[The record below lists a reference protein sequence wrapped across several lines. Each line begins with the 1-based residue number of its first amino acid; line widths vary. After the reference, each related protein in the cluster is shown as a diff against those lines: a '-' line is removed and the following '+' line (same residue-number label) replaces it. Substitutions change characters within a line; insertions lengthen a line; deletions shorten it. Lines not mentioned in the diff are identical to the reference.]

1 MKKIIWLIT
10 LFGLFYLFGAV
21 TVQYRL
27 FPFEQIVKL
36 RNSFKANPILVKP
49 YYIDKSSQFK
59 VLSKNDKYKIVM
71 IGDSITDGAEWY
83 ELLNIDNIQ
92 NRGIGGDTTD
102 GLLAR
107 LDSINQSIKKAFIM
121 IGINDIGMYKSIDEI
136 YDNYVKIIN
145 TLEEK
150 GIKIYIQSTLYVGK
164 NYPNSKNINLKVDE
178 LNKKLK
184 ELAKNKDLTFIN
196 LNKILAPNGYLD
208 NKYTND
214 NVHLNGVAY
223 LLWADEIKDYIK
235 NYILF

>member
-1 MKKIIWLIT
+1 MKKIIGLIC
-10 LFGLFYLFGAV
+10 LVVLFYLFGAI

-36 RNSFKANPILVKP
+36 RNSFKGNPILVKP

-59 VLSKNDKYKIVM
+59 VLSKNDKYKIAM

-102 GLLAR
+102 GVLLR
-107 LDSINQSIKKAFIM
+107 LDNINQSIEKVFIM
-121 IGINDIGMYKSIDEI
+121 IGINDIAMYKSIDEI
-136 YDNYVKIIN
+136 YNNYVKIID
-145 TLEEK
+145 TLEKK
-150 GIKIYIQSTLYVGK
+150 GIRIYIQSILYVGN
-164 NYPNSKNINLKVDE
+164 NYSNSKSINSKVDK
-178 LNKKLK
+178 LNKKLE
-184 ELAKNKDLTFIN
+184 ELANDKDLTFIN

-214 NVHLNGVAY
+214 NIHLSGEAY
-223 LLWADEIKDYIK
+223 LLWIEEIKEYIK
-235 NYILF
+235 N

>member
-1 MKKIIWLIT
+1 MKKIIGLIC
-10 LFGLFYLFGAV
+10 LVGLFYLFGAI
-21 TVQYRL
+21 TVQYKL

-36 RNSFKANPILVKP
+36 RNSIKGNPILVNP

-59 VLSKNDKYKIVM
+59 VLSKNDKYEIVM

-102 GLLAR
+102 GILLR

-121 IGINDIGMYKSIDEI
+121 IGINDITMYKSIDEI
-136 YDNYVKIIN
+136 YNNYIKIIDI
-145 TLEEK
+145 LEKK
-150 GIKIYIQSTLYVGK
+150 GIKIYIQSTLYLGN
-164 NYPNSKNINLKVDE
+164 NYYNSKSINSKVDE
-178 LNKKLK
+178 LNKKLE

-196 LNKILAPNGYLD
+196 LNKIFAPNGYLD

-214 NVHLNGVAY
+214 NVHLNGEAY
-223 LLWADEIKDYIK
+223 LLWGQEIKDFMK
-235 NYILF
+235 N